1 MPKIKTKRL
10 MVRGKTD
17 REWKDIPSVGPGVYP
32 ISKTDAMT
40 AEVGRDE
47 AGRLWTAGT
56 GLGVKYVGFVR
67 TDTMLEIVLYLENG
81 MKIGAGA
88 PMADVRV
95 QNTAPTSETAGSEG
109 ELLFDTT
116 GEVLYVCR
124 GLWVP
129 AFGEPGYIW
138 TAISGGSSLP
148 EYTEADEGKFLRIVD
163 GAAAWGENPADAIT
177 EELPPSS
184 NLLPP
189 ESLPKRINLTD
200 GVTIEGSATL
210 ERHTPER
217 IPFPYA
223 RAYVMLSP
231 SYEGDFNSI
240 VAVMCYDEN
249 DAYLGYSTIK
259 PTSVSTNFS
268 TAVKTGTAYIR
279 VWTNNYLDFSY
290 VSVSGEKITEWEAY
304 FPGGYA
310 VREDAL
316 PWDAVRERTRPLYGK
331 VIANFGDSIF
341 GNKRPP
347 NDISTALSDITGA
360 TVYNLG
366 FGGCRMGAH
375 SRSEYDAFSM
385 YRLAE
390 AIAGGDFSVQD
401 AVDVSSVSD
410 MPSYFSQTRDLL
422 KSIDWNDVDIVTIA
436 YGTNDFTGGNTLDDA
451 EDFGD
456 YAYALRYS
464 IETLLTAYP
473 HLKIFVCGQTYRFWF
488 NDSGEFDYDSD
499 TYTYKEH
506 KLTDFVAK
514 TAEVCA
520 EYHLPFIDNY
530 DGLGI
535 NKFNR
540 GQYFPADDGTHHNA
554 AGARLIAEHM
564 ARELF

>member
-1 MPKIKTKRL
+1 MAENRKGFLVDKNGNYVEIVDKTAR
-10 MVRGKTD
+10 V
-17 REWKDIPSVGPGVYP
+17 
-32 ISKTDAMT
+32 T
-40 AEVGRDE
+40 AE
-47 AGRLWTAGT
+47 TARE
-56 GLGVKYVGFVR
+56 KH
-67 TDTMLEIVLYLENG
+67 EI
-81 MKIGAGA
+81 IA
-88 PMADVRV
+88 
-95 QNTAPTSETAGSEG
+95 
-109 ELLFDTT
+109 
-116 GEVLYVCR
+116 
-124 GLWVP
+124 
-129 AFGEPGYIW
+129 
-138 TAISGGSSLP
+138 
-148 EYTEADEGKFLRIVD
+148 
-163 GAAAWGENPADAIT
+163 

-217 IPFPYA
+217 IPFPYQK
-223 RAYVMLSP
+223 AYVRYSP
-231 SYEGDFNSI
+231 DYSGTFNSI
-240 VAVMCYDEN
+240 VTILYYDEN
-249 DAYLGYSTIK
+249 DMYLGYGTVK
-259 PTSVSTNFS
+259 PLQTETNY
-268 TAVKTGTAYIR
+268 TNTPKTGAAYIR
-279 VWTNNYLDFSY
+279 VWTNNNLDFSY
-290 VSVSGEKITEWEAY
+290 VSVSGEPLTAWEPYYA
-304 FPGGYA
+304 GGT
-310 VREDAL
+310 VIREEAL
-316 PWDAVRERTRPLYGK
+316 PWDTVRERTRPLYGK

-347 NDISTALSDITGA
+347 NDISTALADITGA

-375 SRSEYDAFSM
+375 YRSEYDAFSM

-410 MPSYFSQTRDLL
+410 MPSYFTETRDLL
-422 KSIDWNDVDIVTIA
+422 KSIDWDKVDIVTIA

-451 EDFGD
+451 ENFGD
-456 YAYALRYS
+456 YAYSLRYS

-499 TYTYKEH
+499 TYTYKDH